1 MLHNRPPIAP
11 HTSAASSGEICVQ
24 GMRKL
29 AEQPRVASIVSRL
42 AVVQPLPEP
51 RLDAVD
57 DARLISYE
65 DIHSEALKAV
75 TVGLTN
81 VAEAGPFCKKVS
93 STSPSQSLSMP
104 SHSSVQPP
112 GNELHEALTA
122 AHATLLGP
130 LHTYVA
136 VVRQAPCETEL
147 NERPLEYRYLH
158 WKSTL
163 LTSSHHSRTA
173 VRIEERFH

>member
-1 MLHNRPPIAP
+1 MQPAMDEQAVRHSVMLHNRPPIAP
-11 HTSAASSGEICVQ
+11 HTSAASSGEICVH

-42 AVVQPLPEP
+42 AVVQPLPDP

-75 TVGLTN
+75 TVGRTN

-93 STSPSQSLSMP
+93 STNPSQSLSIP

-112 GNELHEALTA
+112 GKVLQGALTA
-122 AHATLLGP
+122 GHVTLLGP
-130 LHTYVA
+130 LQTYVA
-136 VVRQAPCETEL
+136 VVRQAPCEIGL
-147 NERPLEYRYLH
+147 NERSLEYRY
-158 WKSTL
+158 
-163 LTSSHHSRTA
+163 SH
-173 VRIEERFH
+173 